1 MNEKNDSLL
10 EIAFEEMKK
19 KKKPKTLEKICKD
32 VFEIKGI
39 KYNEETASQFQID
52 FMLSGNFVCC
62 GEDKDGEKLWDLK
75 SRQSSS
81 LLDIE
86 PVGISVLK
94 DIWDLTYGFIGQQFI
109 EPSYDR
115 LEGDEKPKNYTD
127 FYYNSRKEGL
137 YNYGDSKAER
147 KFWRMFPY
155 YRSKY
160 VFENPYDAAAAFEYG
175 KKVK

>member
-81 LLDIE
+81 LLDKDGSYLDDPYNDDDDVIKNE
-86 PVGISVLK
+86 LK
-94 DIWDLTYGFIGQQFI
+94 DDM
-109 EPSYDR
+109 E
-115 LEGDEKPKNYTD
+115 
-127 FYYNSRKEGL
+127 
-137 YNYGDSKAER
+137 YGDIDEDQDDNIDDDDDDKDEETDEIEEELLAS
-147 KFWRMFPY
+147 
-155 YRSKY
+155 S
-160 VFENPYDAAAAFEYG
+160 PYDIDEDEDEEDKFDDEDE
-175 KKVK
+175 

>member
-1 MNEKNDSLL
+1 
-10 EIAFEEMKK
+10 MKK

-81 LLDIE
+81 LLDKDGSYLDDPYNDNDDVIKNE
-86 PVGISVLK
+86 LK
-94 DIWDLTYGFIGQQFI
+94 DDM
-109 EPSYDR
+109 E
-115 LEGDEKPKNYTD
+115 
-127 FYYNSRKEGL
+127 
-137 YNYGDSKAER
+137 YGDIDEDQDDNIDEDDDDEDEETDEIEEELLAS
-147 KFWRMFPY
+147 
-155 YRSKY
+155 S
-160 VFENPYDAAAAFEYG
+160 PYDIDEDEDEEDKFDDEEE
-175 KKVK
+175 

>member
-1 MNEKNDSLL
+1 MGLAYYFSSRLLREQRAMNT
-10 EIAFEEMKK
+10 IR
-19 KKKPKTLEKICKD
+19 
-32 VFEIKGI
+32 GI
-39 KYNEETASQFQID
+39 KDE
-52 FMLSGNFVCC
+52 
-62 GEDKDGEKLWDLK
+62 
-75 SRQSSS
+75 SSS

-86 PVGISVLK
+86 PVGVSVLG
-94 DIWDLTYGFIGQQFI
+94 DIWDLTYGFIGQQFV

-115 LEGDEKPKNYTD
+115 LEGDEKPENYTD

-160 VFENPYDAAAAFEYG
+160 VFENPYNAAAAFEYG
-175 KKVK
+175 KKIK

>member
-75 SRQSSS
+75 SRQASS
-81 LLDIE
+81 LLDKDGSYLDDPYNDNDDVIKNE
-86 PVGISVLK
+86 LK
-94 DIWDLTYGFIGQQFI
+94 DDM
-109 EPSYDR
+109 E
-115 LEGDEKPKNYTD
+115 
-127 FYYNSRKEGL
+127 
-137 YNYGDSKAER
+137 YGDIDEDQDENIDDDEDDEDEETDEIEEELLASSPDDIDEDEDEED
-147 KFWRMFPY
+147 KFDD
-155 YRSKY
+155 
-160 VFENPYDAAAAFEYG
+160 EDE
-175 KKVK
+175 

>member
-81 LLDIE
+81 LLDKDGSYLDDPYNDNDDVIKNE
-86 PVGISVLK
+86 LK
-94 DIWDLTYGFIGQQFI
+94 VDM
-109 EPSYDR
+109 E
-115 LEGDEKPKNYTD
+115 
-127 FYYNSRKEGL
+127 
-137 YNYGDSKAER
+137 YGDIDEDQDDNIDEDDDDEDEETDEIEEELLAS
-147 KFWRMFPY
+147 
-155 YRSKY
+155 S
-160 VFENPYDAAAAFEYG
+160 PYDIDEDEDEEDKFDDEDE
-175 KKVK
+175 